1 MHLKYSLLYI
11 IRYINKLWIFRRKRY
26 NMHFLSRF
34 SDVNQQSFVNERITV
49 GTKND
54 NPEKPSN
61 LLSGPTNVRHFRKI
75 SVFHMSLF
83 MKEIYSWS
91 KPNQC
96 SCRIIVFKVQ
106 SAIHRFNWSWNDA
119 ARLQSSRWV
128 FFINSLTL
136 VLFSCKIKPV
146 VNEAQV
152 ITTERSR
159 LRIRLR
165 MHWCALWNR
174 GLFRNRLIV
183 WLYRN

>member
-1 MHLKYSLLYI
+1 MSENTLKTWGDSGGFDSRTPTWTHWGSQGGPKPPAASTDALKIQFVVYNSLY
-11 IRYINKLWIFRRKRY
+11 NKLWIFRRKRY
-26 NMHFLSRF
+26 NMHFLSRY
-34 SDVNQQSFVNERITV
+34 SDVNQQSFVNKRNTV

-128 FFINSLTL
+128 FLLTL
-136 VLFSCKIKPV
+136 
-146 VNEAQV
+146 
-152 ITTERSR
+152 
-159 LRIRLR
+159 
-165 MHWCALWNR
+165 
-174 GLFRNRLIV
+174 
-183 WLYRN
+183 